1 MDELL
6 LTTFYRQNEEDLVE
20 FFQGFVS
27 SQSVEESL
35 GEALEE
41 LTGQIPDQ
49 PTVKRYIENLRCLF
63 EEEPCL
69 TYPVDRCFLGLKA
82 LYLAGAPC

>member
-6 LTTFYRQNEEDLVE
+6 LLSLHRQHGDELTE

-27 SQSVEESL
+27 SQSIEETL
-35 GEALEE
+35 DNVLEE
-41 LTGQIPDQ
+41 LTGHVPDQ
-49 PTVKRYIENLRCLF
+49 PTLRRYIENLRCLF

-69 TYPVDRCFLGLKA
+69 TYPVDRCFLGLKEV
-82 LYLAGAPC
+82 YQGASR

>member
-6 LTTFYRQNEEDLVE
+6 LLSLHRQHGDELTE

-27 SQSVEESL
+27 SQSIEETL
-35 GEALEE
+35 DNVL
-41 LTGQIPDQ
+41 DQ
-49 PTVKRYIENLRCLF
+49 PTLRRYIENLRCLF

-69 TYPVDRCFLGLKA
+69 TYPVDRCFLGLKEV
-82 LYLAGAPC
+82 YQGASR